1 MWAIL
6 NPDGHR
12 RVVVTR
18 DLPGERWKSVLEDAG
33 CRVSVWRSSTRPT
46 PDEIAAA
53 IGDRCDAVI
62 GQLTESW
69 DLERLRV
76 LSAAGARVYSNYAVG
91 FDNVDIEAATK
102 HGITV
107 TNTPGVL
114 TRTTAELA
122 VGLTLAAA
130 RRLVEADSI
139 VRNGRFEGWEP
150 DLMLGTQLY
159 GRTLGVVGAGR
170 TGTAYALSMVRGFGM
185 NLIYHGPRRKVSIE
199 ELVEAFAAL
208 ERSDGRS
215 GPWCRYMPQ
224 LDDVLAESDVLSL
237 HPPLTPSTFHL
248 LNANRLNTMKRN
260 AILVNVSRGPV
271 IDEDALVAHCR
282 ANPSFRAA
290 LDVFEDEPAL
300 KPGLADLPNVVL
312 APHIGSASTWTR
324 ESMSLIAARN
334 VVGVLEGYPLLECEN
349 IEVML
354 APDAPEATPS
364 VVNPAA
370 LARR

>member
-1 MWAIL
+1 MWATL

-18 DLPGERWKSVLEDAG
+18 DLPGELWKSVLVDAG
-33 CRVSVWRSSTRPT
+33 CRIDVWRSPARPA
-46 PDEIAAA
+46 PDDIAAA

-69 DLERLRV
+69 DSERLRL

-102 HGITV
+102 HGIAV

-130 RRLVEADSI
+130 RRIVEADAV
-139 VRNGRFEGWEP
+139 VRAGRFDGWEP

-159 GRTLGVVGAGR
+159 GKTLGIVGAGR
-170 TGTAYALSMVRGFGM
+170 IGTAYALSMVRGFGM
-185 NLIYHGPRRKVSIE
+185 NLIYHGPRRKVRIE
-199 ELVEAFAAL
+199 ELVAADAAL
-208 ERSDGRS
+208 ERSDGRRE
-215 GPWCRYMPQ
+215 PWCRYVPE
-224 LDDVLAESDVLSL
+224 LDDLLAESDVLSL
-237 HPPLTPSTFHL
+237 HPPLTSSTFHL
-248 LNANRLNTMKRN
+248 LNACRLDAMKRD

-271 IDEDALVAHCR
+271 IDEEALVAHCR
-282 ANPSFRAA
+282 ANLSFRAA

-324 ESMSLIAARN
+324 ESMSIIAARN
-334 VVGVLEGYPLLECEN
+334 VVGVLEGYPLLDSED
-349 IEVML
+349 IESML

-364 VVNPAA
+364 VLNPAA
-370 LARR
+370 LAGR